1 MAIKY
6 FINEEKRQVI
16 GLLENTRY
24 DAINKI
30 DKMIADTEF
39 CFCPSAKYMM
49 PSEYRAVVQCDP
61 RDEFSVAEGKK
72 KAKERIMKRYY
83 PALDKRVNK
92 FLDAAMVFNG
102 KVFKTTDKL
111 IENTP

>member
-30 DKMIADTEF
+30 EKMLGDTEF
-39 CFCPSAKYMM
+39 CFCPSKKYLM
-49 PSEYRAVVQCDP
+49 PSEYRVVVQCDP
-61 RDEFSVAEGKK
+61 RDEFSVEEGKK
-72 KAKERIMKRYY
+72 KAKERIMKRYR
-83 PALDKRVNK
+83 PARDKRVNK
-92 FLDAAMVFNG
+92 AREALLILNG
-102 KVFKTTDKL
+102 KVF
-111 IENTP
+111 ETPEAI

>member
-6 FINEEKRQVI
+6 FVNEEKRQVI
-16 GLLENTRY
+16 GLLANTKY

-30 DKMIADTEF
+30 EKMMDNTEF
-39 CFCPSAKYMM
+39 CFCASKKYLM

-61 RDEFSVAEGKK
+61 KDEFSVEEGKK

-83 PALDKRVNK
+83 PALDKRIAK
-92 FLDAAMVFNG
+92 FHEACLVFNG
-102 KVFKTTDKL
+102 SVFETPANL
-111 IENTP
+111 ENNT

>member
-6 FINEEKRQVI
+6 FVNEEKRQVI

-30 DKMIADTEF
+30 EKMLGDTEF
-39 CFCPSAKYMM
+39 CFCPSKKYMM

-61 RDEFSVAEGKK
+61 RDEFSVEEGKK

-83 PALDKRVNK
+83 PALDKRVSK
-92 FLDAAMVFNG
+92 CRAALLILNG
-102 KVFKTTDKL
+102 KVFDTPEEL
-111 IENTP
+111 EN

>member
-6 FINEEKRQVI
+6 FVNEEKRQVI

-24 DAINKI
+24 DAVNKI
-30 DKMIADTEF
+30 EKMLGDTEF
-39 CFCPSAKYMM
+39 CICGIKKYLM

-61 RDEFSVAEGKK
+61 RDEFSVEEGKK

-92 FLDAAMVFNG
+92 FLDAVRAFNR
-102 KVFKTTDKL
+102 KIFEDHSVE
-111 IENTP
+111 ENTP

>member
-16 GLLENTRY
+16 GVLENTRW

-30 DKMIADTEF
+30 HKMIRGTDF
-39 CFCPSAKYMM
+39 CVVPSEKYMM
-49 PSEYRAVVQCDP
+49 PSEYRTVVQCDE
-61 RDEFSVAEGKK
+61 RDEFNVEEGKK
-72 KAKERIMKRYY
+72 KAKERILKRYY

-92 FLDAAMVFNG
+92 FFDAALVFNG
-102 KVFKTTDKL
+102 KVF
-111 IENTP
+111 NTPEEMKNTP